1 MMSINKI
8 PPHDLD
14 AEIAILSGMLLNPDN
29 TLQVIQEITPDDF
42 YREAHK
48 YICEAFFALKT
59 DADLVSIKDYLTRE
73 DLLEKAGGLD
83 YLMSLAVAAST
94 SAGYKYYCAI
104 IKDLSR
110 KRQIIRQCTATAD
123 ACYQPQQD
131 TKDILADHKSQITGI
146 QSSQSWDIKSNA
158 VLINEVFK
166 EIERRSE
173 EEDPYIGPKVGL
185 ENIDKHLRGLRPGTV
200 TVLAAESGVG
210 KSALALNICDYIS
223 RHYPGRAPYFTL
235 ESTDTLL
242 MYRRLAERSGIA
254 LTRLNLGKIFNNEW
268 PELTTELQNI
278 SADTNMM
285 LIENSAFSILE
296 NMVSFVESL
305 SFDNPL
311 SIVIID
317 YIQQMS
323 SRSRQNTRHHEISYI
338 SRKIAQLAKK
348 VKVPIL
354 LLSQLGKDVEKRGN
368 RRPMLSDLKESG
380 DIRNDA
386 HNIIFMY
393 RKSEDEPLTE
403 VYSKKGKDVG
413 TWKTMLNFEQKIMRY
428 KDVDDE
434 NWDYFEDDKDRGFNG

>member
-1 MMSINKI
+1 MNINRV

-14 AEIAILSGMLLNPDN
+14 AEIAILSGMLNHPNN
-29 TLQVIQEITPDDF
+29 TVQVMQEIQPDDF
-42 YREAHK
+42 YKEAHMP
-48 YICEAFFALKT
+48 ICEAFFALKT
-59 DADLVSIKDYLTRE
+59 GADLVSIKDYLTRQ
-73 DLLEKAGGLD
+73 DKLEQAGGME
-83 YLMSLAVAAST
+83 YLMSLATAAST

-104 IKDLSR
+104 VKDLSR
-110 KRQIIRQCTATAD
+110 KRQIIRQCMATAE
-123 ACYQPQQD
+123 ACYQPHQD
-131 TKDILADHKSQITGI
+131 TKEILANHKSQITGI
-146 QSSQSWDIKSNA
+146 QSSHSWDIKSN
-158 VLINEVFK
+158 VTLINEVYK
-166 EIERRSE
+166 EIERRAE
-173 EEDPYIGPKVGL
+173 EEDPYIGPKTGQG
-185 ENIDKHLRGLRPGTV
+185 NIDKHLRGLRPGTV

-242 MYRRLAERSGIA
+242 MYRRLAFRSGIA
-254 LTRLNLGKIFNNEW
+254 LTRLNLGKIYNNEW
-268 PELTTELQNI
+268 PELTTEVNAI
-278 SADTNMM
+278 SADGNMM
-285 LIENSAFSILE
+285 LIEKAEFSILE
-296 NMVSFVESL
+296 NLVSFVEGI

-311 SIVIID
+311 SILIID

-338 SRKIAQLAKK
+338 SRNIAQLAKK

-354 LLSQLGKDVEKRGN
+354 LLSQLGKDIEKRNN

-403 VYSKKGKDVG
+403 IYSKKGKDVG
-413 TWKTMLNFEQKIMRY
+413 TWRTMVNFEQKVMRFR
-428 KDVDDE
+428 DVDDE
-434 NWDYFEDDKDRGFNG
+434 TWDYFEDDRERGFDG

>member
-1 MMSINKI
+1 MNINRV

-14 AEIAILSGMLLNPDN
+14 AEIAILSGMLNHPNN
-29 TLQVIQEITPDDF
+29 TVQVMQEIQPDDF
-42 YREAHK
+42 YKEAHMP
-48 YICEAFFALKT
+48 ICEAFFALKT
-59 DADLVSIKDYLTRE
+59 GADLVSIKDYLTRQ
-73 DLLEKAGGLD
+73 DKLEQAGGME
-83 YLMSLAVAAST
+83 YLMSLATAAST

-104 IKDLSR
+104 VKDLSR
-110 KRQIIRQCTATAD
+110 KRQIIRQCMATAE
-123 ACYQPQQD
+123 ACYQPHQD
-131 TKDILADHKSQITGI
+131 TKEILANHKSEITGI
-146 QSSQSWDIKSNA
+146 QSSHSWDIKSN
-158 VLINEVFK
+158 VTLINEVYK
-166 EIERRSE
+166 EIERRAE
-173 EEDPYIGPKVGL
+173 EEDPYIGPKTGQG
-185 ENIDKHLRGLRPGTV
+185 NIDKHLRGLRPGTV

-242 MYRRLAERSGIA
+242 MYRRLAFRSGIA
-254 LTRLNLGKIFNNEW
+254 LTRLNLGKIYNNEW
-268 PELTTELQNI
+268 PELTTEVNAI
-278 SADTNMM
+278 SADGNMM
-285 LIENSAFSILE
+285 LIEKAEFSILE
-296 NMVSFVESL
+296 NLVSFVEGI

-311 SIVIID
+311 SILIID

-338 SRKIAQLAKK
+338 SRNIAQLAKK

-354 LLSQLGKDVEKRGN
+354 LLSQLGKDIEKRNN

-403 VYSKKGKDVG
+403 IYSKKGKDVG
-413 TWKTMLNFEQKIMRY
+413 TWRTMVNFEQKVMRFR
-428 KDVDDE
+428 DVDDE
-434 NWDYFEDDKDRGFNG
+434 TWDYFEDDRERGFDG